1 MTFNVHAILGGLEDY
16 VIWILTTAILL
27 TVNFAI
33 LLELL
38 LVLMEISPIPVYVT
52 MDIQAITVQKIS
64 MNVKKILAQ
73 MVATAQIIL
82 VDLNAYVLRDI
93 LDTPVV

>member
-27 TVNFAI
+27 TVNPAI
-33 LLELL
+33 LLELP

-73 MVATAQIIL
+73 MVAIAPIIS
-82 VDLNAYVLRDI
+82 VDLNVYVLRDF
-93 LDTPVV
+93 LDIPVV